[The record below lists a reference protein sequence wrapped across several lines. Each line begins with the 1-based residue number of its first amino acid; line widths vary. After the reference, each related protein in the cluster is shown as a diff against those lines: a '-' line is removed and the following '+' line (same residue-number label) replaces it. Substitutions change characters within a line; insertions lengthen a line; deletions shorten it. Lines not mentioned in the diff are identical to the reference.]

1 VGGLC
6 EHLVCRGKVSFH
18 TFISF
23 FLFGFF
29 ITRTGH
35 AGIGPI
41 ANLTNI
47 TRIGICKLNRR
58 ICNVAMTSKC
68 QYLISS
74 RRLLTGGEARRC
86 DGRVVCL
93 SVCLSACISPKPP
106 VQASLYFQNV
116 LHVAVTKSSDALG
129 IRYVQTAI

>member
-18 TFISF
+18 AFISF

-86 DGRVVCL
+86 DGRVVCP
-93 SVCLSACISPKPP
+93 SVCLLAFLQKPP
-106 VQASLYFQNV
+106 VQAFLNFQNV
-116 LHVAVTKSSDALG
+116 LHVAVTISSGALG
-129 IRYVQTAI
+129 IRYVQTAM